1 MEHRM
6 RIKFLCAAAVA
17 AMTLAG
23 CSSGYDCRTKKAH
36 EKVLSILRDNFFN
49 VVAKTSQPTL
59 TGIAAL
65 AGVAGLVAE
74 VSELANEGSPPAKTG
89 DNGISSQLDA
99 FKKSAILSFD
109 SITEEGGNQKQG
121 TYACRA
127 DVHIEATVP
136 SELRNPLFGVD
147 DNGKVSANVDVH
159 FTVQPDL
166 RGKDDFVVRAKW

>member
-1 MEHRM
+1 MVHPM
-6 RIKFLCAAAVA
+6 RSKLLCVAAAVI
-17 AMTLAG
+17 TLAG
-23 CSSGYDCRTKKAH
+23 CSNGYDCRTRSAH
-36 EKVLSILRDNFFN
+36 DKVLGILRDNFFN
-49 VVAKTSQPTL
+49 VIAKTNQPTL

-65 AGVAGLVAE
+65 AAVTGLVAE
-74 VSELANEGSPPAKTG
+74 VSELTKEGSPPSKTG

-109 SITEEGGNQKQG
+109 SITEESSNQKRG

-136 SELRNPLFGVD
+136 SELRNPLFGID
-147 DNGKVSANVDVH
+147 ANGKVSANVDVH

-166 RGKDDFVVRAKW
+166 SGKNDFVVRAKW